1 MPLPSCTCSCSQHAP
16 RRRETNDA
24 YTRQSGKTFH
34 TEDGVVF
41 FEEGDVEVE
50 EHTYD
55 NNEDAIAFER
65 EEKEEAVSALQLQ
78 VRVLRK
84 YKSNYELL
92 CGQLGELNA
101 QIGLQLQRHESD
113 VTALQAS
120 IADLQG
126 EKVALE
132 TQLLQAQQAL
142 TVQREAANQDRDYS
156 EHVHQQ
162 LDTAAVLLKATEKR
176 LEEQEVNFTE
186 EIERLKAQIAIGKE
200 EHAESAKRMEEEIEA
215 LRVRQVADK
224 EKEVLR
230 RQQEKRNHK
239 KELMAYRAKLR
250 AVSDEL
256 ESQRSVLRSTKKHL
270 TQVQTDNETLRK
282 QLANVQRDGAHL
294 SDIIDSQRAEYESNT
309 DELRQIKKAK
319 TQLAKRVAVVDQEAG
334 QLQNKLAEAEEELVF
349 KNNQLEDCRDEVKK
363 LRIDLREARQELNE
377 VQRLNEQLVKRLD
390 TFQTAGNERCV
401 KVRAVDQE
409 QRAIQERKYRIEM
422 IRMQE
427 LLADNQQR
435 ATESS
440 KDVQKLRHELLNI
453 QKLLHGCTEDVTPE
467 SIDQW
472 RASHLKNQ
480 SSILDQVRAFS
491 A

>member
-349 KNNQLEDCRDEVKK
+349 KNNQLEDCRDE
-363 LRIDLREARQELNE
+363 
-377 VQRLNEQLVKRLD
+377 RLD